1 MISPQETTT
10 EPRPLR
16 APRAWERRDGLALFV
31 LLLAFYALLGRGTF
45 YTSDEG
51 GIFNTALALIQTGSP
66 ALPGPYENVHQ
77 GKDGRWYS
85 CRELLPT
92 LATAPFVLVG
102 MIVDRVTGA
111 ATPPLAPLDQ
121 EAALYYSATFNTNWP
136 IFLAVTFLGP
146 MVTALALLALHRF
159 IRYEGGSRC
168 AALWLTLLAGLATPL
183 PFYART
189 LFAQVF
195 EAALLMAA
203 LVTARQ
209 WRATGNTRYS
219 GRLGLICGLML
230 MARAALGPV
239 VVCFLAYLVCT
250 SQAVRSQRLRAL
262 ARFLLPTCIGAVL
275 VGWYNWQRWGSPFD
289 FGYHHQ
295 YERFDTSPWT
305 GMFGLLVSPGKGLL
319 LYAPVLVLPL
329 LFARSL
335 WERGRAEVVLL
346 VTITAFYLTVYGRW
360 YDWYGGLAWGPR
372 FLVPLIAPW
381 LALLARGLRDS
392 REPMLRGLLAAS
404 FVLGFLI
411 QCPGILVWPHWVTQ
425 MEPEPFSLARSHLV
439 QTVQILGERGPHDL
453 WLASHDIRTLP
464 VIAILSGSILALL
477 IAASLVLWFR
487 AGSRAERV
495 ATQLLLGGTAV
506 LLLVI

>member
-1 MISPQETTT
+1 MISPQETST
-10 EPRPLR
+10 ESRSGR

-31 LLLAFYALLGRGTF
+31 LIFAFYALLGRGTF

-66 ALPGPYENVHQ
+66 ALPGPYENVHL

-92 LATAPFVLVG
+92 LATAPFVLAG
-102 MIVDRVTGA
+102 MIVDRMLGSSA
-111 ATPPLAPLDQ
+111 PPLAPLDE

-146 MVTALALLALHRF
+146 MITALALLSLHRF
-159 IRYEGGSRC
+159 IRYEGGTRC
-168 AALWLTLLAGLATPL
+168 AALWLTLLAALATPL

-203 LVTARQ
+203 FVAARQ
-209 WRATGNTRYS
+209 WRATGNPRYAW
-219 GRLGLICGLML
+219 RLGLICGLML

-239 VVCFLAYLVCT
+239 VLCFLAYLLRT
-250 SQAVRSQRLRAL
+250 SQADRRQRIRAVVH
-262 ARFLLPTCIGAVL
+262 FLLPTLVGGML

-305 GMFGLLVSPGKGLL
+305 GMFGLLLSPGKGLL
-319 LYAPVLVLPL
+319 LYAPVLLLPL
-329 LFARSL
+329 FFARSL

-346 VTITAFYLTVYGRW
+346 GTITIFYLAVYGRW

-381 LALLARGLRDS
+381 LALLARGLRGN
-392 REPMLRGLLAAS
+392 REPALRGLLAAS
-404 FVLGFLI
+404 FVIGFLI

-439 QTVQILGERGPHDL
+439 QTMQVLGERGPHDL
-453 WLASHDIRTLP
+453 WLASREARSLP
-464 VIAILSGSILALL
+464 SHTILCAGMLALMVG
-477 IAASLVLWFR
+477 ASLVLWLR
-487 AGSRAERV
+487 AGSRAERL
-495 ATQLLLGGTAV
+495 ATQLLIGGVTM
-506 LLLVI
+506 LLLVV